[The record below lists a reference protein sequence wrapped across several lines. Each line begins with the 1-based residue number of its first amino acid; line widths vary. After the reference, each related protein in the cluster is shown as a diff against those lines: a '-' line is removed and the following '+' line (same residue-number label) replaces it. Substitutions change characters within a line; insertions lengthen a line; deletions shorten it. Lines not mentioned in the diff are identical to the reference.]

1 MKKIL
6 NTLLVLAIILVQIVP
21 TTFAKADAV
30 TGSITVEKAV
40 VGETYS
46 VYKILTLETFDKT
59 NNHYIYRVDTD
70 WTDFVTSD
78 GVDYLEV
85 VSVENGASYV
95 TWKGETT
102 DSRVQEF
109 AKKALAF
116 AESNSIAAVDSKTAE
131 GTTVEF
137 TGLSLG
143 YYLVNTSLNNSTDTF
158 CNLTTTDK
166 DVTIYEKNTN
176 NPTLDKL
183 VKEDSTGTFGK
194 TNSAKIGDVVEYKTT
209 ITTGSGVA
217 KYVLNDTMEA
227 GLKLNASSI
236 TVTVNDATVASGT
249 DTFSITSTDTTYKI
263 TFVDAYILNLPLQT
277 DIVVTYNATLLET
290 AEVCLESAGATCESN
305 DNTATLNYEKETTE
319 EVFTKT
325 YTYEYDIVKTDA
337 EDVLLDGAEFKLYD
351 GKNAVKFNVNGT
363 TYTVSPNG
371 TTDIIVVTDGKVTI
385 VGLDLDSYSLEE
397 TKAPEG
403 YNPLTSNVEFT
414 VSTTGGTAT
423 ITDGAYVSG
432 GVRVINNTG
441 ALLPSTGGIG
451 TLLFV
456 TIGSLITLAF
466 GVLLVAKLRMSKISA

>member
-6 NTLLVLAIILVQIVP
+6 NTLLVLAIILVHMVP
-21 TTFAKADAV
+21 TIASAATE

-59 NNHYIYRVDTD
+59 NNHYIYRIDTD
-70 WTDFVTSD
+70 WTDFVSGD
-78 GVDYLEV
+78 GAAYLEV
-85 VSVENGASYV
+85 VTKENGSSYV
-95 TWKGETT
+95 IWKGTT
-102 DSRVQEF
+102 EDSRVQEF
-109 AKKALAF
+109 AKKALAY

-137 TGLSLG
+137 TGLPLG
-143 YYLVNTSLNNSTDTF
+143 YYLVNTSLNDSTDTF
-158 CNLTTTDK
+158 CNLTTTDTN
-166 DVTIYEKNTN
+166 VTIYEKNTN

-183 VKEDSTGTFGK
+183 VKEDSTGTFGES
-194 TNSAKIGDVVEYKTT
+194 NSAKIGDVVEYKTT

-227 GLKLNASSI
+227 GLKLNAASI
-236 TVTVNDATVASGT
+236 TVTVNDTTVAAGER
-249 DTFSITSTDTTYKI
+249 TFAVTSTDTTFKI
-263 TFVDAYILNLPLQT
+263 TFADSYILSLPLKT
-277 DIVVTYNATLLET
+277 NIVVTYNAILLDT
-290 AEVCLESAGATCESN
+290 AEVCLTSAGATCASN
-305 DNTATLNYEKETTE
+305 DNKATLSYEKETTE

-325 YTYEYDIVKTDA
+325 YTYDYDIVKTDS
-337 EDVLLDGAEFKLYD
+337 ENVLLDGAEFKLYD
-351 GKNAVKFNVNGT
+351 GKNVVKFNVNGT

-371 TTDIIVVTDGKVTI
+371 TTDTIVVTDGKVTI
-385 VGLDLDSYSLEE
+385 LGLDLDSYSLEE

-403 YNPLTSNVEFT
+403 YNPLTSPVEAK
-414 VSTTGGTAT
+414 VSKSGRTAT
-423 ITDGAYVSG
+423 ISNNAYVSG
-432 GVRVINNTG
+432 GVRVINYTG
-441 ALLPSTGGIG
+441 NLLPSTGGIG